1 MKVAMCQTN
10 IIWEDKEKNIEKCVE
25 FIEQAKKHNIELML
39 FPEMSFT
46 GFSMNINNT
55 KENYNYT
62 VQKISKIAR
71 ENKIAIGFGWVQW
84 GLLFLAV
91 PIRAGQSCYGGAGT
105 YQWRRRAGTNERNAA
120 CSTR

>member
-10 IIWEDKEKNIEKCVE
+10 IIWEDKEKNIEKCIE
-25 FIEQAKKHNIELML
+25 YIEQAKKHNIELML

-71 ENKIAIGFGWVQW
+71 ENKIAIGFGWV
-84 GLLFLAV
+84 
-91 PIRAGQSCYGGAGT
+91 
-105 YQWRRRAGTNERNAA
+105 E
-120 CSTR
+120 

>member
-10 IIWEDKEKNIEKCVE
+10 IIWEDKEKNIEKCIE
-25 FIEQAKKHNIELML
+25 YIEQAKKHNIELML

-71 ENKIAIGFGWVQW
+71 ENKIEIVENKP
-84 GLLFLAV
+84 LARSLYKLV
-91 PIRAGQSCYGGAGT
+91 DINKMIPPELYTAVAEVLAYIY
-105 YQWRRRAGTNERNAA
+105 NKNKK
-120 CSTR
+120 